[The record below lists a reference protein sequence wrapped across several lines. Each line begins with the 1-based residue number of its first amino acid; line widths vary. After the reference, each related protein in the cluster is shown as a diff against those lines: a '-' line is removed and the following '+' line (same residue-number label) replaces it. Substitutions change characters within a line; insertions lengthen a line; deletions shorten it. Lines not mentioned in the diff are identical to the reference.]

1 MDKRAVVALDVGG
14 TTVDAACISVG
25 GRLIGHITGT
35 SSPAALAADKVV
47 DTLAEIIA
55 TARGQARDHEVTAC
69 GIAIPGPFDYAAGIS
84 RMTHKFEAINGLP
97 LGGALQARSG
107 LPVCFINDAAAFGIG
122 AGARQLPGIRRFV
135 ALTIGTGLGSS
146 FIDHGESIESGGRVP
161 PDGEVW
167 NLPLGDGILEDRASA
182 RGVVSLYRR
191 DAPGEP
197 LSAKDVSDRA
207 GRGDQAAIG
216 AYREMGTALGSALA
230 PALARFAPE
239 AIIVGGKVGRSLPL
253 FGPALTDALAAA
265 GLPTVPVVQA
275 DGNLAL
281 WGAAD
286 SAAKLSAGNA
296 HKLAARR
303 GNKRCVMSSP
313 ATP

>member
-1 MDKRAVVALDVGG
+1 
-14 TTVDAACISVG
+14 
-25 GRLIGHITGT
+25 
-35 SSPAALAADKVV
+35 
-47 DTLAEIIA
+47 
-55 TARGQARDHEVTAC
+55 
-69 GIAIPGPFDYAAGIS
+69 
-84 RMTHKFEAINGLP
+84 
-97 LGGALQARSG
+97 
-107 LPVCFINDAAAFGIG
+107 
-122 AGARQLPGIRRFV
+122 
-135 ALTIGTGLGSS
+135 
-146 FIDHGESIESGGRVP
+146 
-161 PDGEVW
+161 
-167 NLPLGDGILEDRASA
+167 
-182 RGVVSLYRR
+182 
-191 DAPGEP
+191 
-197 LSAKDVSDRA
+197 
-207 GRGDQAAIG
+207 
-216 AYREMGTALGSALA
+216 MGTALGSALA